1 MFYFYFVFLAFEE
14 LLEPSRKA
22 WVAPVGA
29 VVFLTVN

>member
-1 MFYFYFVFLAFEE
+1 MSYFYFVFLAFEE

-29 VVFLTVN
+29 VVFPTVN

>member
-22 WVAPVGA
+22 WVAPVNA
-29 VVFLTVN
+29 VVFPTVN